1 MTVTIISSFVTPILG
16 QAQSGESKADPAVA
30 ILKGLAEKLAC
41 REDASIDSDLLGSMG
56 FAPTLGYAS
65 TTPGEI
71 PVAMKKLQG
80 LSLQLGAEQEQAI
93 IAGSVE
99 AMNALI
105 RRNEDYIAG
114 LDIRRNEFESRIAE
128 QEGRISSAIASMDG
142 LNELELGF
150 KEGEV
155 KGLHL
160 EVGKLEK
167 ELNNLTIHERLA
179 KMQVVAGINSITVWM
194 EKIGVPVIAGSEYS
208 NATLEL
214 RKRWKGEAIQTYS
227 FLTTAHIDG
236 AATRAGAYRDID
248 RFLTGFGDPDT
259 LSHSERMEF
268 IEGEYQTQLK
278 RVLKDRT
285 ISEFIE
291 LERVAGIAGVSQD
304 KLDSELKKVYPV
316 IRDQYLESADESVK
330 SGNFESAGTAIA
342 KAASITEKLKD
353 DGSGVFSRRF
363 EELNE
368 KIIEGEIADFAEHAR
383 FAQHNSDYRFG
394 TSLRWDPVKNFIVD
408 DKVASVDF
416 MRSAGVALNSFA
428 VSPGAKERLV
438 SLFAESGASV
448 VKETLMNAKNRRE
461 SGTGTCVASWN
472 EHTLSCGEYFLYSF
486 AEELIRLSQSSE
498 GVPDF
503 DPTRA
508 FEATIRSTLP

>member
-1 MTVTIISSFVTPILG
+1 MTVTITSSFVTSILG
-16 QAQSGESKADPAVA
+16 QAQSGESEAVPAVA

-41 REDASIDSDLLGSMG
+41 REDASIESELLGSMS
-56 FAPTLGYAS
+56 FASSLGYAS
-65 TTPGEI
+65 TTPTEI
-71 PVAMKKLQG
+71 PIAMKKLHD
-80 LSLQLGAEQEQAI
+80 LSLQLDPEQEHAI
-93 IAGSVE
+93 IANSVE
-99 AMNALI
+99 AINALI

-114 LDIRRNEFESRIAE
+114 LDIHRNELESRIAE
-128 QEGRISSAIASMDG
+128 QAGRISSAIASMDG
-142 LNELELGF
+142 LNELELSY

-155 KGLHL
+155 KGFHL
-160 EVGKLEK
+160 ETGKLEK
-167 ELNNLTIHERLA
+167 ELNNLTISERLA

-194 EKIGVPVIAGSEYS
+194 EKIGIPVTAGSEYS

-214 RKRWKGEAIQTYS
+214 RKKWKDEAVQTYS
-227 FLTTAHIDG
+227 FLTTARIDG

-248 RFLTGFGDPDT
+248 RFLTGFGDPNT
-259 LSHSERMEF
+259 LSHSERVEF

-278 RVLKDRT
+278 RVLKDKT
-285 ISEFIE
+285 LSGFVE
-291 LERVAGIAGVSQD
+291 LERVASIAGVSQD
-304 KLDSELKKVYPV
+304 KLDSELKKIYPE
-316 IRDQYLESADESVK
+316 IREQYLGSAEESVK
-330 SGNFESAGTAIA
+330 SGNYESAGAAVA
-342 KAASITEKLKD
+342 KAVSITEKLKD
-353 DGSGVFSRRF
+353 DGSDIFARRF
-363 EELNE
+363 EDLNE
-368 KIIEGEIADFAEHAR
+368 KIIEGEIEDFAEHAR
-383 FAQHNSDYRFG
+383 FAQHNSDHRLG

-438 SLFAESGASV
+438 SLFAESGMSV
-448 VKETLMNAKNRRE
+448 VKETLMNAKNRRGA
-461 SGTGTCVASWN
+461 GTGTCIASWN

-486 AEELIRLSQSSE
+486 AEELIKLSQGSE